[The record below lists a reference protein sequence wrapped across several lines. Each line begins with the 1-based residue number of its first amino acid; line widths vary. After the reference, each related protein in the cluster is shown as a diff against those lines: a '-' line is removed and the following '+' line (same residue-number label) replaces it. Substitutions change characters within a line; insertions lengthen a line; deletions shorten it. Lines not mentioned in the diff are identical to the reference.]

1 MNSLRSR
8 LLLVMALVFA
18 LGAGNVVIYLLDLD
32 EDIRAHV
39 LNEQVDTLLA
49 TVTPAP
55 DGSNLGAL
63 PVQFSASDW
72 RYALYTR
79 VGDLVASAPTGA
91 APLPFRNPEALP
103 ESARAAITARL
114 IGDDRV
120 LVASRNDWEDC
131 EELCQLF
138 RERMAGSSVVIA
150 ILAAISLVSIVFLAR
165 WMLGSVRR
173 AADLASTIG
182 IANPDRRIPL
192 RELPEEIVPL
202 AISANQA
209 LDRLSSAYEIERRFT
224 ADAAHELRTPLAV
237 LDLRLQKART
247 EPSPDWSAIAR
258 DMEQMRHLIDQLLV
272 LARADQGG
280 ERGGERAPDEPSVP
294 IGLARIVREA
304 VADMLPAYEA
314 ASRTIDV
321 AVAEGLVVAD
331 AHRQLRQAL
340 RNLLDNAF
348 RHGRGRV
355 SVSLASRD
363 ERTAVLRVSDEGPA
377 VPRDEGDVLFERFH
391 KGAQNSPG
399 SGLGLA
405 IVRRILRN
413 LGGDARIGGGPTF
426 AIELIVPLAPH
437 APPRPTPV
445 RA

>member
-63 PVQFSASDW
+63 PAQFSASDW

-79 VGDLVASAPTGA
+79 SGDLVASTPAGA
-91 APLPFRNPEALP
+91 AALPFRDPEAVP
-103 ESARAAITARL
+103 ETARTAITARR

-150 ILAAISLVSIVFLAR
+150 ILAAISLVSIIFLAR

-173 AADLASTIG
+173 AADLAATIG
-182 IANPDRRIPL
+182 VAHPDRRIPL

-247 EPSPDWSAIAR
+247 EPSPDWSAIAQ
-258 DMEQMRHLIDQLLV
+258 DMDQMRHLIDQLLA

-280 ERGGERAPDEPSVP
+280 DRGLHEPDAPV
-294 IGLARIVREA
+294 GLARIVREA

-321 AVAEGLVVAD
+321 DVAEGLVVAD

-348 RHGRGRV
+348 RHGKGRV
-355 SVSLASRD
+355 SVSLASR
-363 ERTAVLRVSDEGPA
+363 EEGTAVLRVSDEGPA

-413 LGGDARIGGGPTF
+413 LGGDARIGIGPTF
-426 AIELIVPLAPH
+426 AIELIVPLAPLDARSP
-437 APPRPTPV
+437 APL

>member
-79 VGDLVASAPTGA
+79 SAELIASAPEGA
-91 APLPFRNPEALP
+91 APLPFRSPEALP
-103 ESARAAITARL
+103 ETTRAAITARL

-150 ILAAISLVSIVFLAR
+150 ILAAISLVSIIFLAR

-182 IANPDRRIPL
+182 VAHPDRRIPL

-237 LDLRLQKART
+237 LDLRLQKARA
-247 EPSPDWSAIAR
+247 EHSPDWSAIAR
-258 DMEQMRHLIDQLLV
+258 DMEQMRHLIEQLLA

-280 ERGGERAPDEPSVP
+280 ERRSHGPEARV
-294 IGLARIVREA
+294 GLARIVREA
-304 VADMLPAYEA
+304 VVDMLPAYEA
-314 ASRTIDV
+314 DSRTIDV
-321 AVAEGLVVAD
+321 AVAEGLVVED

-348 RHGRGRV
+348 RHGQGRV
-355 SVSLASRD
+355 SVSLTSRD
-363 ERTAVLRVSDEGPA
+363 ERTAILRVSDEGPA
-377 VPRDEGDVLFERFH
+377 VPRDVGDVLFERFH
-391 KGAQNSPG
+391 KGVQNSPG

-413 LGGDARIGGGPTF
+413 LGGDARIGVGPTF
-426 AIELIVPLAPH
+426 AIELIVPLAVTE
-437 APPRPTPV
+437 ADAV

>member
-55 DGSNLGAL
+55 DGSNLGAF
-63 PVQFSASDW
+63 PMQFSASDW

-79 VGDLVASAPTGA
+79 TGDLVASAPAGA

-103 ESARAAITARL
+103 ESARAAVTARL
-114 IGDDRV
+114 IGDNRV

-182 IANPDRRIPL
+182 VAHPERRIPL

-280 ERGGERAPDEPSVP
+280 ERAPDEPSVP
-294 IGLARIVREA
+294 IELARIVREA

-321 AVAEGLVVAD
+321 AVAEGLVVED

-348 RHGRGRV
+348 RHGRGQV

-377 VPRDEGDVLFERFH
+377 VPRGEGGVLFERFH
-391 KGAQNSPG
+391 KGARNTPG

-413 LGGDARIGGGPTF
+413 LGGDARIGAGPTF
-426 AIELIVPLAPH
+426 AIELIVPLAPL